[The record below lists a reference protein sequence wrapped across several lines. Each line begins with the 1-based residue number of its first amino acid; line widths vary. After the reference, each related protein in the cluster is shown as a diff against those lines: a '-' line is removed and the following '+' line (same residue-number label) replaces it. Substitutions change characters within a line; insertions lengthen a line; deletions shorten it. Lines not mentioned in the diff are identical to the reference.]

1 MFPVEQDANR
11 TILIL
16 LLAAHQ
22 QHDCPRGPS
31 VESTMGIL
39 IQFPQPGT
47 RTPPGTPPQSETQDV
62 RLAAA
67 YRRDLDRAVALLLE
81 HVQSDAYDGVA
92 LILKPT
98 SPAHKPAFVVGGFY
112 RHKLTEA
119 ADAAMQLRLAIK
131 LRAKEQGPEPQ
142 RDTPSPPQ
150 HPRHHQTEAL
160 HKAMQATLQKKW
172 NEATARYH
180 RCEHMLRLAFSRQ
193 LRASP
198 ETTAIL
204 LSITQLHIET
214 VANCLWE
221 LVRQPGRAT
230 PQAKLDT
237 LNAIQLFRNAR
248 AQVSAWMPP
257 AGQEAAYFAANVSA
271 LSEEMLLE
279 GGELLVAVEAS
290 LKRIMEDSP
299 IESVG
304 T

>member
-1 MFPVEQDANR
+1 M
-11 TILIL
+11 
-16 LLAAHQ
+16 
-22 QHDCPRGPS
+22 S
-31 VESTMGIL
+31 
-39 IQFPQPGT
+39 
-47 RTPPGTPPQSETQDV
+47 
-62 RLAAA
+62 
-67 YRRDLDRAVALLLE
+67 LLLE
-81 HVQSDAYDGVA
+81 HIQSDAYDGIA

-98 SPAHKPAFVVGGFY
+98 SPAHKPAFVVGGVY

-119 ADAAMQLRLAIK
+119 ADAAMQLRLVIK

-142 RDTPSPPQ
+142 CGATRHRHQHPQ
-150 HPRHHQTEAL
+150 HHQQGAL
-160 HKAMQATLQKKW
+160 DQAMQATLQEKW
-172 NEATARYH
+172 NDATARYH
-180 RCEHMLRLAFSRQ
+180 RCEQMLRLAFSKQ

-230 PQAKLDT
+230 PQTKLDT

-257 AGQEAAYFAANVSA
+257 PGQEAAYFAANLSA
-271 LSEEMLLE
+271 LSEEMLLD
-279 GGELLVAVEAS
+279 GGELLRRVELS
-290 LKRIMEDSP
+290 LERVVDGIDVK
-299 IESVG
+299 SVG

>member
-1 MFPVEQDANR
+1 
-11 TILIL
+11 
-16 LLAAHQ
+16 
-22 QHDCPRGPS
+22 
-31 VESTMGIL
+31 MGIL
-39 IQFPQPGT
+39 IQFPQPST
-47 RTPPGTPPQSETQDV
+47 RTPPGITPQSESQNV

-92 LILKPT
+92 LILKPM
-98 SPAHKPAFVVGGFY
+98 SPVHKPAFVVGGFY
-112 RHKLTEA
+112 RHRLNDA

-131 LRAKEQGPEPQ
+131 LRAKEQSPEPQ
-142 RDTPSPPQ
+142 RRDTPNAAQHRPQ
-150 HPRHHQTEAL
+150 HQTEGL
-160 HKAMQATLQKKW
+160 DQAMQATLQEKW
-172 NEATARYH
+172 NETTARYH
-180 RCEHMLRLAFSRQ
+180 RCEHMLRLAFSKQ

-230 PQAKLDT
+230 PSTKLQT
-237 LNAIQLFRNAR
+237 LNAIQLFRNVR

-257 AGQEAAYFAANVSA
+257 AGHEAEYFAANASA
-271 LSEEMLLE
+271 LSEDMLCEIHVPLRE
-279 GGELLVAVEAS
+279 VETALNCIAS
-290 LKRIMEDSP
+290 DTS
-299 IESVG
+299 IECVG

>member
-1 MFPVEQDANR
+1 
-11 TILIL
+11 
-16 LLAAHQ
+16 
-22 QHDCPRGPS
+22 
-31 VESTMGIL
+31 MGIL
-39 IQFPQPGT
+39 IQFPQPGA
-47 RTPPGTPPQSETQDV
+47 RIPPGITSHSESQDV
-62 RLAAA
+62 HLAAA

-92 LILKPT
+92 LVLKPT
-98 SPAHKPAFVVGGFY
+98 SPTNKPAFVVGGFY
-112 RHKLTEA
+112 RHRLNDA

-142 RDTPSPPQ
+142 RRDTPNAPQ
-150 HPRHHQTEAL
+150 HPPQYQKERLDQD
-160 HKAMQATLQKKW
+160 MQATLQEKW
-172 NEATARYH
+172 NETTARYH
-180 RCEHMLRLAFSRQ
+180 RCEHMLRLAFSKQ

-230 PQAKLDT
+230 PQTKLDT

-279 GGELLVAVEAS
+279 GDELLVAVEAS
-290 LKRIMEDSP
+290 LKRIMQDPP

>member
-1 MFPVEQDANR
+1 
-11 TILIL
+11 
-16 LLAAHQ
+16 
-22 QHDCPRGPS
+22 
-31 VESTMGIL
+31 MGIL
-39 IQFPQPGT
+39 IQFPQPGA
-47 RTPPGTPPQSETQDV
+47 RIPPGITSHSESQDV
-62 RLAAA
+62 HLAAA

-92 LILKPT
+92 LVLKPT
-98 SPAHKPAFVVGGFY
+98 SPTHKPAFVVGGFY
-112 RHKLTEA
+112 RHRLNDA

-142 RDTPSPPQ
+142 RRDTPNAAQHPPQ
-150 HPRHHQTEAL
+150 YQTEGPDQ
-160 HKAMQATLQKKW
+160 AMQATLQEKW
-172 NEATARYH
+172 NETTARYH
-180 RCEHMLRLAFSRQ
+180 RCEHMLRLAFSKQ

-221 LVRQPGRAT
+221 LVRQPGRST
-230 PQAKLDT
+230 PQAKLEM

-248 AQVSAWMPP
+248 AQVAAWMPP
-257 AGQEAAYFAANVSA
+257 AGQEAAFFSANASA
-271 LSEEMLLE
+271 LSEEMLGE
-279 GGELLVAVEAS
+279 GDQLLREVETAMQ
-290 LKRIMEDSP
+290 RIVGTTP